1 MVINVKKGEMVV
13 LCMMECYLSL
23 IKEINSAISNNV
35 DESVGCYAVLNKL
48 VTEEQILYYSTS
60 IEYCK

>member
-1 MVINVKKGEMVV
+1 MVV

-48 VTEEQILYYSTS
+48 VTEEQTLYYSTS